1 MEAPQQ
7 RLKENIE
14 KLLSVICIFQI
25 LSIVISLSKSVVSE
39 LFFFNKNNFSISIFL
54 ISLLVVGLAI
64 FLAYTNFHL
73 LIRKEKNRKFIN
85 FNKWIN
91 FLQVIE
97 LSVFGF
103 TFYLVIGLQVMP
115 YFSFKEDIRLLWEI
129 HSFHISSSIFF
140 RTGVSDIEVGIN
152 LIQLILFL
160 TWDYISRKY
169 FSLFSV
175 HPKLQN

>member
-1 MEAPQQ
+1 MEAPKQ

-14 KLLSVICIFQI
+14 KLLGVVCVFQI
-25 LSIVISLSKSVVSE
+25 LSIVISFSKLVVSE
-39 LFFFNKNNFSISIFL
+39 LFFLKKQNNFSISIFL
-54 ISLLVVGLAI
+54 ISFLIAGLAI
-64 FLAYTNFHL
+64 FVAYTNIQL

-115 YFSFKEDIRLLWEI
+115 YFSYKESIRVLWEI
-129 HSFHISSSIFF
+129 RSFHISSSIFF

-152 LIQLILFL
+152 LIQLTLFFI
-160 TWDYISRKY
+160 WDYISRSY
-169 FSLFSV
+169 FSQ
-175 HPKLQN
+175 LQES